1 MGFKPST
8 IWISVPSLLLFC
20 TLAFPQSKVQNTQS
34 PVQTI
39 RGTIVDQNSEIPLP
53 GATVGVRSAS
63 FFRGEITD
71 LNGFFRVEGVPVG
84 RYTIEVRFMGYE
96 PRIIPEVLVSSSRS
110 VVLEIRLQELAS
122 EIEGVVV
129 KAQVRKDVPINQ
141 MAVLSARTFTVEET
155 RRYAGGFDDPGRM
168 AASFAGVSGS
178 PNDNALSIRG
188 NSPKGLLWR
197 IEGVTVPNP
206 NHFAGMLTEG
216 GGILSLLS
224 AQLLNNS
231 DFYTGAFPLEYGNA
245 LSGVFDMNLR
255 AGDNEKRGWGVQIGT
270 LGIDGFGEGPFVK
283 GKNASYI
290 FNYRYSTT
298 ALLKNLVPEG
308 QLPVFQDLSFKLNFP
323 AGKAGTFSLW
333 GIGGLDRN
341 GSEVLADSTE
351 WNSTWDQTRYMWK
364 GKTGILGAKHKF
376 IYSGTTAIHT
386 SLTAA
391 SSQFSD
397 SKEFYQPGGS
407 YSEYEYAE
415 NLTSMLSFSS
425 VLTHKFSKKLSNRT
439 GIVLSRIAY
448 DITIRAADTPGE
460 SSVQYASEQG
470 ITAYMQGFSQFRW
483 TLNNNFSFSGGL
495 HSLLFFLNNSVTLEP
510 RAGMTYKFLSGN
522 SVSLAYGNHSQIEP
536 LQVYFYGYETVP
548 GETLRPNLGLSPS
561 RSNHFVVAYNR
572 LLTENLRLTAEVY
585 YQHLY
590 NIPVKPDNYYSLVNF
605 KKEYLVNDSLS
616 NQGEGTN
623 RGIDLTVERF
633 LSKNYYYLVTG
644 SLLDSKYLGGNHK
657 TYNTRWDY
665 GYVLNFL
672 SGREF
677 FMGRNR
683 DRILGISGRLVFQG
697 GERIHPVDQE
707 KSQEVQ
713 DVVYDYT
720 RAWEERFPNTFYID
734 FTATFR
740 INKHKYSSVWGVQ
753 IKNILLENSI
763 FYHEFN
769 TTGQVV
775 EVKGEGFIFPNISYK
790 IEF

>member
-1 MGFKPST
+1 MLFRLPA
-8 IWISVPSLLLFC
+8 ISLSVSSLLLFC
-20 TLAFPQSKVQNTQS
+20 TLTFSQP

-39 RGTIVDQNSEIPLP
+39 RGTIVDQHSEIPLP
-53 GATVGVRSAS
+53 GATVGVRSES
-63 FFRGEITD
+63 FFRGVITD
-71 LNGFFRVEGVPVG
+71 PSGVFRVEEIPVG
-84 RYTIEVRFMGYE
+84 RYTIEVRFIGYE
-96 PRIIPEVLVSSSRS
+96 PRIIPEVLVSSSRP
-110 VVLEIRLQELAS
+110 VVLEIRLQESVS
-122 EIEGVVV
+122 EITGVVV
-129 KAQVRKDVPINQ
+129 KAQVRKDIPINQ

-206 NHFAGMLTEG
+206 NHFAGMLVEG

-224 AQLLNNS
+224 SQLLNNS
-231 DFYTGAFPLEYGNA
+231 DFYTGAFPVEYGNA

-255 AGDNEKRGWGVQIGT
+255 AGDNEKRGWGLQIGT

-283 GKNASYI
+283 GKSASYI

-298 ALLKNLVPEG
+298 ALLKGLIPEG

-333 GIGGLDRN
+333 GIGGLDHN
-341 GSEVLADSTE
+341 GSEPLADSSA
-351 WNSTWDQTRYMWK
+351 WSSVWDQTRYSWK
-364 GKTGILGAKHKF
+364 GKTGILGVKHKF
-376 IYSGTTAIHT
+376 ITSGTTAVHT

-397 SKEFYQPGGS
+397 SNELFQSNGLYT
-407 YSEYEYAE
+407 EYEYAE

-425 VLTHKFSKKLSNRT
+425 VVTHKFSKNLSNRT

-448 DITIRAADTPGE
+448 DIAIRAADTPGE
-460 SSVQYASEQG
+460 PSVQYGAEKG
-470 ITAYMQGFSQFRW
+470 ATGTMQGFSQFKWAPNR
-483 TLNNNFSFSGGL
+483 NFSFSGGL
-495 HSLLFFLNNSVTLEP
+495 HSILFLLNNAVTVEP
-510 RAGMTYKFLSGN
+510 RMGMTYKFLSGN

-536 LQVYFYGYETVP
+536 LQVYFYSYETVP
-548 GETLRPNLGLSPS
+548 GEVHKPNLELTPS
-561 RSNHFVVAYNR
+561 RSNHYVLAYNR

-585 YQHLY
+585 TQHLY
-590 NIPVKPDNYYSLVNF
+590 NIPVKPGGYYSLVNF
-605 KKEYLVNDSLS
+605 KKEYLIHDSLS
-616 NQGEGTN
+616 NEGEGIN

-633 LSKNYYYLVTG
+633 LSRNYYYLITG
-644 SLLDSKYLGGNHK
+644 SLIDSKYVAGDHQ
-657 TYNTRWDY
+657 TYRTRWDY

-672 SGREF
+672 AGREF
-677 FMGRNR
+677 FMGRNQ
-683 DRILGISGRLVFQG
+683 DRILGINGRLVFQG
-697 GERIHPVDQE
+697 GERTHPVDQE
-707 KSQEVQ
+707 KSVLAQ
-713 DVVYDYT
+713 DVVYDYS

-734 FTATFR
+734 FTITFR
-740 INKHKYSSVWGVQ
+740 INKHKYASVWGVQ
-753 IKNILLENSI
+753 IKNMLLEKSI

-769 TTGQVV
+769 NTGQVV
-775 EVKGEGFIFPNISYK
+775 ELKGEGFIFPNISYK